1 MSLFEKENPNCL
13 EYPLLLYTQTQR
25 LQASIR
31 VQSEHAVKVLGS
43 DVNVAIAV
51 AVHLHRLACT
61 GAIHQVA
68 GDDVAV
74 LARGQAGLQS
84 LREVVEVVVEGDE
97 ALGAATEGN
106 LVVAIVPPVVQLG
119 AADGV
124 LEADHVVDLAPAML
138 TDPAIDAGA
147 VLIELR
153 RDDALLGVLG
163 RRLVA
168 IVEAKGAHHLADAI
182 GIGQMEGGGHF
193 VLPGRLV
200 VQLLAAVALIVV
212 VVHEGERLLRGQESP
227 VGAPARQPFQ
237 RIVAAECLADFL

>member
-1 MSLFEKENPNCL
+1 MSLFEKEKNNFL
-13 EYPLLLYTQTQR
+13 EYPLLLFAR
-25 LQASIR
+25 PLQARIR
-31 VQSEHAVKVLGS
+31 VQGEDAVEVLGS
-43 DVNVAIAV
+43 DVNVAIAI
-51 AVHLHRLACT
+51 AVHLHRLART

-74 LARGQAGLQS
+74 LARGQAGLQC

-106 LVVAIVPPVVQLG
+106 LVVAIVPPVVHLG

-124 LEADHVVDLAPAML
+124 LEGHHVVDLAPAML
-138 TDPAIDAGA
+138 TDPAVHAAA

-153 RDDALLGVLG
+153 RDDALLGILG

-168 IVEAKGAHHLADAI
+168 IIEAKGAHHLADAI
-182 GIGQMEGGGHF
+182 GIAQMEGGGHL
-193 VLPGRLV
+193 VLLGRLV

-212 VVHEGERLLRGQESP
+212 VVHERECLLRGQESP
-227 VGAPARQPFQ
+227 VGAPAR
-237 RIVAAECLADFL
+237 